1 MLLLF
6 THLKHNTFRN
16 LIRLCLD
23 NINVTNKYY
32 TMFKITLDNT
42 WNKNGIHTNYVKY
55 LKVNTIQE
63 VFNFYK
69 LDTILKIEEC

>member
-1 MLLLF
+1 M
-6 THLKHNTFRN
+6 
-16 LIRLCLD
+16 RLCLD
-23 NINVTNKYY
+23 NINVTNKNY